1 MQMDRDRYAAELRP
15 LLVPAAG
22 YARSILHDRHLAED
36 AVQQAALRGL
46 ERLASYHDSRSFRAW
61 WFTLVHHCCI
71 DLLRTDK
78 RNRQLHQNEA
88 DDATPDPG
96 PDGHDAEWL
105 ITAIQQLSQDH
116 QDILRLKYFAELSY
130 REIADSLA
138 IPQGTVMSRLHLA
151 RNALAAILQEDAS

>member
-1 MQMDRDRYAAELRP
+1 MDRDRYAAELRP
-15 LLVPAAG
+15 LLAPAAG
-22 YARSILHDRHLAED
+22 YARSVLHDRHLAED
-36 AVQQAALRGL
+36 AVQQAALRGF
-46 ERLASYHDSRSFRAW
+46 ERLTSYDDSRSFRAW

-71 DLLRTDK
+71 DLLRADRRNSLLVQNGTD
-78 RNRQLHQNEA
+78 
-88 DDATPDPG
+88 DTTPDPL
-96 PDGHDAEWL
+96 PDINDAERL
-105 ITAIQQLSQDH
+105 IIAIRQLSQDH